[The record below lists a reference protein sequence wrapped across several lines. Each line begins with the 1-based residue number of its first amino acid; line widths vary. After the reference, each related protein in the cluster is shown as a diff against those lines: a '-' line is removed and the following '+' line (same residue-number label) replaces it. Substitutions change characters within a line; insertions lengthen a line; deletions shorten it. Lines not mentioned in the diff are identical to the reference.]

1 MQGNWHEN
9 RIRSFLRSG
18 DAVAPGSLLTAEASN
33 NASVIIL
40 LPDGQ
45 RLLFDCHDAHSCVQG
60 FRIPALIAKPDTDSI
75 SLFDG
80 VRRVMHQTAANMAP
94 PPSTTTAETETV
106 SPMQPN
112 GAILL
117 KQALTGLPPGQY
129 RMMVEGDG
137 ETKLSERSLIWSGS
151 HDEAQLSLPHTGVY
165 SLRIFGSLGT
175 ERMRVTLLAASS
187 ELYPSHQ
194 AAFEESRRNLQEWNA
209 TFPGWPTHEWLQ
221 LVLRDLAQPQ
231 DDKKPSD

>member
-1 MQGNWHEN
+1 MVFERVVFCFVVLLIATTPWIYAEDGIAWEVQGNWHEN
-9 RIRSFLRSG
+9 RMQSFLRSG
-18 DAVAPGSLLTAEASN
+18 DAVAPGSLLTTEASN
-33 NASVIIL
+33 NASIIIL

-75 SLFDG
+75 SLFDS

-94 PPSTTTAETETV
+94 PPSATTAETETV
-106 SPMQPN
+106 S
-112 GAILL
+112 AILL

-137 ETKLSERSLIWSGS
+137 ETKLSERSLTWSGS
-151 HDEAQLSLPHTGVY
+151 QDEAQLSLPHTGVY

-175 ERMRVTLLAASS
+175 DDLRHRGQPTQTAHHSGRRMARL
-187 ELYPSHQ
+187 
-194 AAFEESRRNLQEWNA
+194 
-209 TFPGWPTHEWLQ
+209 
-221 LVLRDLAQPQ
+221 
-231 DDKKPSD
+231 